1 MCSHGLFLLVCLLLI
16 SREGFEELPSRPP
29 RRAAEDPI
37 PVGDEETRRY
47 FCPTTLLISS
57 LAESSALPGAG
68 LSGTCI
74 PWVALSHWAPF
85 PFYSSRR
92 NRDGNLWASSDTAS
106 TSRVPVQRPQRI
118 PVLRRFYLFLS
129 PHLPLVAW
137 QLEQYYCTRTGDITC
152 S

>member
-1 MCSHGLFLLVCLLLI
+1 MSLLFCLLLI

-29 RRAAEDPI
+29 WRAAEDPN
-37 PVGDEETRRY
+37 PVGDEESQHY
-47 FCPTTLLISS
+47 FCPTALLISS

-68 LSGTCI
+68 LSGTCMS
-74 PWVALSHWAPF
+74 WVAVSHWAPF

-137 QLEQYYCTRTGDITC
+137 QLGQYYCTRTGDITC